1 MAIYLVQHGKAKSK
15 DQDPQRPLTSTG
27 IKETMHIASVAEYY
41 MIEVNSIEHSGKLRA
56 RQTADIMG
64 NKLKLTD
71 NIKEVSGISPNDDV
85 KEFAKNLNPES
96 NKMVVGHLPFM
107 EKLISFLTTGSENYT
122 VFKFQNSGIVCLDKR
137 PNDEFWHIRWS
148 LLRNIS

>member
-41 MIEVNSIEHSGKLRA
+41 MIEVDSIEHSGKLRA
-56 RQTADIMG
+56 RQTADIIG
-64 NKLKLTD
+64 NKLNLTD
-71 NIKEVSGISPNDDV
+71 KVKEIPGIAPNDDV
-85 KEFAKNLNPES
+85 KAFAQNLSPES
-96 NKMVVGHLPFM
+96 DRMFIGHLPFM
-107 EKLISFLTTGSENYT
+107 EKLVSFLTTGSDKYK
-122 VFKFQNSGIVCLDKR
+122 VFKFQNSGIVCLDKQAD
-137 PNDEFWHIRWS
+137 DEFWHIKWS